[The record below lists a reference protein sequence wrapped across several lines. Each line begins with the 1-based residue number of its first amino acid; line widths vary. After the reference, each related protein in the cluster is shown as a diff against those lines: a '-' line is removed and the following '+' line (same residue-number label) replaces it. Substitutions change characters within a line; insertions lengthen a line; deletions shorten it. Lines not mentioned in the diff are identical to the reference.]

1 MKIKVRAIYEDGILK
16 PLGALDL
23 KEGEEVEREL
33 TKSVAERTFGI
44 IQLEHEEIEEI
55 IEDTEYGSW

>member
-1 MKIKVRAIYEDGILK
+1 
-16 PLGALDL
+16 L
-23 KEGEEVEREL
+23 KEGEEVEIEVKKNI
-33 TKSVAERTFGI
+33 TERTFGI